1 MKNGLKSYR
10 SISLLIS
17 VSKVF
22 ETVVSLQTL
31 QLTKY
36 FQDNGLFYD
45 GQYGFRK
52 NHSTEMATVEL
63 LDRIIS
69 ALDDK
74 HLPISIYMDMSKAF
88 DTLNHDII
96 LDKLSYYG
104 VEGTAIQW
112 FDSYLYNRSIYVETD
127 NMKSSVRTLTTGVP
141 QGSTLGPLL
150 FLIYMNDI
158 SNSSNLFKYVLF
170 ADDTNLFSTIEYT
183 LPSHTSTV
191 NELLNNEMA
200 NIYEWLTVNR
210 LSLNLTKTK
219 YMIFH
224 PIQKDISSLVP
235 TVIIN
240 GIQIEKSHNFN
251 FLGVCLD
258 SNLKWEGNIKLE
270 IGKIFGNLKQIEA

>member
-1 MKNGLKSYR
+1 
-10 SISLLIS
+10 
-17 VSKVF
+17 
-22 ETVVSLQTL
+22 
-31 QLTKY
+31 
-36 FQDNGLFYD
+36 
-45 GQYGFRK
+45 
-52 NHSTEMATVEL
+52 
-63 LDRIIS
+63 
-69 ALDDK
+69 
-74 HLPISIYMDMSKAF
+74 MDMSKAF
-88 DTLNHDII
+88 DTLNHDIL

-104 VEGTAIQW
+104 VEGTALQW
-112 FDSYLYNRSIYVETD
+112 FDSYLYNRSMYVETD

-158 SNSSNLFKYVLF
+158 SNSSNLFKFVLF
-170 ADDTNLFSTIEYT
+170 TDDTNLFSTIEYT
-183 LPSHTSTV
+183 LPSHTSNV